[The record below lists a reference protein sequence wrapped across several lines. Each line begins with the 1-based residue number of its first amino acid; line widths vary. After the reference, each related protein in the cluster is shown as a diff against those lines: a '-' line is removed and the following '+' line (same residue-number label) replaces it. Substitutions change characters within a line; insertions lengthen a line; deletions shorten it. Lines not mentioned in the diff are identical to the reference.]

1 MKKEISNE
9 EKMRF
14 NSLYQQIIEI
24 ACGNFMFRQ
33 EPSGRR
39 DPIDTIAVLLNMMSE
54 EIYNFCFEAQKQEE
68 QPEIQFY
75 IFLDKNFHITS
86 YSSDTSEILKWKQ
99 DKFDCPVSEIVSKNS
114 IKTLLE
120 ELDSDRERVY
130 QHFIPI
136 DFKTENNSFYRS
148 PCTIQRMVGVDS
160 TCAYAITAFRFSNGN
175 ESEKKIT
182 HIDESLNPEKK
193 ESAATKILLKKVRL
207 YVLRNLHTDLPS
219 LRELGLIHRTNKTKL
234 KEGFK
239 KIYGTTIHRFHMKK
253 RLEKGALL
261 IRNTELPISIITQK
275 CGFKDHSHFSKN
287 FRVQFGKSPSQ
298 YRRENHRSIS

>member
-1 MKKEISNE
+1 MEYTFNNE
-9 EKMRF
+9 DKMRF

-39 DPIDTIAVLLNMMSE
+39 DPIDTVTVLLNMMSE
-54 EIYNFCFEAQKQEE
+54 EIYNFCFGTNKEIKE
-68 QPEIQFY
+68 PEIQFS
-75 IFLDKNFHITS
+75 IFLDQNFHITS
-86 YSSDTSEILKWKQ
+86 YSSDTPEILKWKQ
-99 DKFDCPVSEIVSKNS
+99 DMYNLPVSEILSKNS
-114 IKTLLE
+114 KKALVD
-120 ELDSDRERVY
+120 ELDSATGRVY
-130 QHFIPI
+130 QQFIPV
-136 DFKTENNSFYRS
+136 DFIIENKSLYRS
-148 PCTIQRMVGVDS
+148 PCIIQRMVGVDPS
-160 TCAYAITAFRFSNGN
+160 CAYAITAFRFSNGEEPLRKAGN
-175 ESEKKIT
+175 T
-182 HIDESLNPEKK
+182 GHSLKSEKK
-193 ESAATKILLKKVRL
+193 ESAATKILLKQVRL

-239 KIYGTTIHRFHMKK
+239 KMYGTTIHRFHMEK

-287 FRVQFGKSPSQ
+287 FRIQFGKSPSQ
-298 YRRENHRSIS
+298 YRREYQRSIS